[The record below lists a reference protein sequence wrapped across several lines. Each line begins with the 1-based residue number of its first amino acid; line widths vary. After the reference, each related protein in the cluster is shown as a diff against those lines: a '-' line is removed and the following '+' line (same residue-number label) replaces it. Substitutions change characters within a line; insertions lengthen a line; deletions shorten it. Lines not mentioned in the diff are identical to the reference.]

1 MAIKIVTDS
10 TSDIPHV
17 LAERYGITVVPVY
30 VQFGNK
36 TYRDRIDITESV
48 FYERLLHFPAHPTTS
63 QPSPQDFFAV
73 YKNLSEE
80 ADGIISIH
88 IASKLSGTYNSAI
101 CAKDMVTS
109 GCPIEVIDTNSV
121 SMGLGLV
128 VLKAAQIA
136 ASCND
141 FQQATRQVKQLIE
154 STHIW
159 AAFDT
164 LKYLAMGGRIGKGK
178 ALLGNVLN
186 IKPLLMLKDGE
197 FLPAAKARSREKA
210 MDILY
215 SYAEKVGPI
224 EDISV
229 MYSTTLSE
237 AEALAQRLESLCGK
251 KATIARLGPAL
262 GVHAGP
268 GALALAILTS
278 E

>member
-10 TSDIPHV
+10 TSDIPHA
-17 LAERYGITVVPVY
+17 LAEKYGITVVPVY

-36 TYRDRIDITESV
+36 TYRDRIDITESE
-48 FYERLLHFPAHPTTS
+48 FYERLLHFPVHPTTS
-63 QPSPQDFFAV
+63 QPSPQDFVDV
-73 YKNLSEE
+73 YKNLSED

-88 IASKLSGTYNSAI
+88 IAGKLSGTYNSAI

-109 GCPIEVIDTNSV
+109 GCPIEVIDTNSL
-121 SMGLGLV
+121 SMGLGLI

-141 FQQATRQVKQLIE
+141 FQQTIRQVKQLIE
-154 STHIW
+154 RTHILIV
-159 AAFDT
+159 FDT

-186 IKPLLMLKDGE
+186 IKPLLTLKDGE

-210 MDILY
+210 IDILY
-215 SYAEKVGPI
+215 SYAEKAGTI
-224 EDISV
+224 DDISV
-229 MYSTTLSE
+229 IYSTTLGE
-237 AEALAQRLESLCGK
+237 AEALAQRLEPLCGK
-251 KATIARLGPAL
+251 KATIARVGPAL

-268 GALALAILTS
+268 GALALAILTT

>member
-17 LAERYGITVVPVY
+17 LAEKYGITVVPVY

-36 TYRDRIDITESV
+36 TYRDRIDITESE
-48 FYERLLHFPAHPTTS
+48 FYERLLHFPTHPTTS
-63 QPSPQDFFAV
+63 QPSPQDFFDV
-73 YKNLSEE
+73 YKNLSED

-88 IASKLSGTYNSAI
+88 IAGKLSGTYNSAI

-121 SMGLGLV
+121 SMGLGLT

-141 FQQATRQVKQLIE
+141 LQQATRQVRQLIE
-154 STHIW
+154 RTHIW

-215 SYAEKVGPI
+215 SYAEKAGAI

-237 AEALAQRLESLCGK
+237 AEALARRLEPLCGK

>member
-10 TSDIPHV
+10 TCDLPQS
-17 LAERYGITVVPVY
+17 LAEEFGIHVIPVY

-36 TYRDRIDITESV
+36 TYRDRIDITESE
-48 FYERLLHFPAHPTTS
+48 FYERLLHFPVHPTTS
-63 QPSPQDFFAV
+63 QPSPQDFADV
-73 YKNLSEE
+73 YKYLSKD

-88 IASKLSGTYNSAI
+88 IASKLSGTCNSAL
-101 CAKDMVTS
+101 CAKEMVTS

-121 SMGLGLV
+121 SMGLGLMTI
-128 VLKAAQIA
+128 KAAQIA

-141 FQQATRQVKQLIE
+141 FEKVVEQVKQLPAR
-154 STHIW
+154 SHIW

-197 FLPAAKARSREKA
+197 FLPAAKARSRDKA
-210 MDILY
+210 IDILY
-215 SYAEKVGPI
+215 GFAEKAGEI

-229 MYSTTLSE
+229 MYSTTLDE
-237 AEALAQRLESLCGK
+237 ARTLADRLEAMCGK
-251 KATIARLGPAL
+251 KPRIARLGPAL

-268 GALALAILTS
+268 GALAIALITAK
-278 E
+278 